1 MEFTSET
8 SSPSDGNLDLQQFQE
23 KILAKCNKYR
33 AAAKKDFT
41 KRSDVLS
48 ALETGFGK
56 DAVAAAIVVH
66 KREAAEAPEAPGQQP
81 TDNLEDAATDATQ
94 ELQVQMQ

>member
-56 DAVAAAIVVH
+56 DAVAAAIV
-66 KREAAEAPEAPGQQP
+66 
-81 TDNLEDAATDATQ
+81 
-94 ELQVQMQ
+94 